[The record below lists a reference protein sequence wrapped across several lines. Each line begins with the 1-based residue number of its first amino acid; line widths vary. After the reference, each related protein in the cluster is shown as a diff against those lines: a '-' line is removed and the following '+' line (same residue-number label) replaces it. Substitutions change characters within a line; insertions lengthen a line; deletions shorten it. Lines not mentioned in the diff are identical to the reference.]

1 MKPLSECLLYTFV
14 DTAYLHGREPREVAR
29 QLCHGGSDL
38 IQLRAKASSV
48 DYICRM
54 AEEILPITRAADVGL
69 VVNDYFA
76 VAQRLGAEYC
86 HLGQEDFFGSGG
98 PNVTDL
104 LSTGPLR
111 IGLSSHA
118 PAQAERAIAAGA
130 AYIPLRPRFSPGPH
144 PAPKPPPLGAV

>member
-38 IQLRAKASSV
+38 IQLRAKTSTV
-48 DYICRM
+48 DDICRM

-86 HLGQEDFFGSGG
+86 HLGQEDFFGSGCSYVSQL
-98 PNVTDL
+98 PSSSPL
-104 LSTGPLR
+104 LLR
-111 IGLSSHA
+111 LCT
-118 PAQAERAIAAGA
+118 R
-130 AYIPLRPRFSPGPH
+130 
-144 PAPKPPPLGAV
+144 PPPV